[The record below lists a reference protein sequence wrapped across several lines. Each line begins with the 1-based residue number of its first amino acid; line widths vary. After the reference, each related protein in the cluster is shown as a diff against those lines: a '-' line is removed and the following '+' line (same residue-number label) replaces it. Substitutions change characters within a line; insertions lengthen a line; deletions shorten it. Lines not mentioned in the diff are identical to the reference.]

1 MIEKTNLHPKNLHR
15 FGYDF
20 DILCQTYPAL
30 TEFVFVNKYGNKTI
44 DFSNQKALIALN
56 KSLLFHYYK
65 LDFWEI
71 PPHFLC
77 PAIPGRLDYILNLSD
92 LLGINENKSVRAL
105 DIGTGANLIYPILG
119 AALLNWDFIASE
131 NNDIALENSEQIRS
145 KNKHLGKKIQLRK
158 QADKNQIFK
167 GIIEKE
173 DRFDVTMC
181 NPPFHSSLEEAN
193 AGSKR
198 KWNNLKKNKSV
209 KEWFN
214 FGGQNDELWC
224 DGGERQYILKM
235 IQESILF
242 RENCRFFTTL
252 VSKKENLEVF
262 VVSLKSLK
270 AKVQII
276 EQSQGQKQSRILVW
290 SF

>member
-20 DILCQTYPAL
+20 DILGQTYPAL

-56 KSLLFHYYK
+56 KSLLFHDYK
-65 LDFWEI
+65 LNFWEI

-92 LLGINENKSVRAL
+92 LLGITENKSVCAL

-131 NNDIALENSEQIRS
+131 NNVIALDNAEQIRS
-145 KNKHLGKKIQLRK
+145 KNKHLSKKIQLRK

-181 NPPFHSSLEEAN
+181 NPPFHSSIEEAN
-193 AGSKR
+193 TGSKR

-209 KEWFN
+209 KELFN

-224 DGGERQYILKM
+224 DGGERQFILKM

-242 RENCRFFTTL
+242 KENCRFFTTL
-252 VSKKENLEVF
+252 VSKKENLDVF
-262 VVSLKSLK
+262 VTSLKSFE